1 MENNIKIVETTL
13 GHLNRIDE
21 IQKMYEH
28 EILSISS
35 IENDFKTNT
44 YYYISALYN
53 NELVGFAGVSILV
66 DHADLIGIAVDKKY
80 ARNKIGSTLL
90 SHIITVCT
98 KMDLD
103 NIFLE
108 VRESNTAA
116 INFYEHFGFKKIS
129 VRKNYY
135 KDNNE
140 NALIYV
146 KEL

>member
-1 MENNIKIVETTL
+1 MENNIKVIETTL

-21 IQKMYEH
+21 IQKMYDH

-35 IENDFKTNT
+35 IENDFKTST
-44 YYYISALYN
+44 YYYISAFCN
-53 NELVGFAGVSILV
+53 NELVGFAGISVLV

-80 ARNKIGSTLL
+80 TRNKIGSALL
-90 SHIITVCT
+90 SHLITFCT

-108 VRESNTAA
+108 VRESNNTA

-129 VRKNYY
+129 IRNNYY

-140 NALIYV
+140 SALIYV